1 MHTYIHTYTHIW
13 VLHNAFDACRM
24 QGFAVIGGNSPT
36 AVASSSHIFNTV
48 KCGFIAWNS
57 FCRLVACLFFS
68 LLAASIL
75 IDLLKKK
82 NATKNINAF
91 LLFFFKPNFFILIFL
106 TFFFVYFACGLLCW
120 ARLIALSAQCLAQL
134 SSWRSR
140 KSDEAT
146 NTLAHTHTHLCMLVC
161 GFLLKNYSQMR
172 CLSVGQEMQSNEWF
186 KLTNLFLRAFS
197 S

>member
-91 LLFFFKPNFFILIFL
+91 LLFFFKPNFFIYIFFNF
-106 TFFFVYFACGLLCW
+106 FFFVYFCLWFAVLGKVDCTQRSVLGS
-120 ARLIALSAQCLAQL
+120 IKQLAQQKK
-134 SSWRSR
+134 RR
-140 KSDEAT
+140 GNK
-146 NTLAHTHTHLCMLVC
+146 HTHTHLSMLVC
-161 GFLLKNYSQMR
+161 AFLLKNYSQMR

>member
-82 NATKNINAF
+82 KRHKKHKRIFTVLFQTKFFYFNFFN
-91 LLFFFKPNFFILIFL
+91 FFFCLFRLW
-106 TFFFVYFACGLLCW
+106 FAVLGKVDCTQRSVLGS
-120 ARLIALSAQCLAQL
+120 IKQLAQQKK
-134 SSWRSR
+134 RR
-140 KSDEAT
+140 GNK
-146 NTLAHTHTHLCMLVC
+146 HTRTHSHTFMHACMWIFVEKL
-161 GFLLKNYSQMR
+161 
-172 CLSVGQEMQSNEWF
+172 QSNALLVGWTGNAI
-186 KLTNLFLRAFS
+186 KWMI
-197 S
+197 

>member
-1 MHTYIHTYTHIW
+1 MRFYC
-13 VLHNAFDACRM
+13 L
-24 QGFAVIGGNSPT
+24 
-36 AVASSSHIFNTV
+36 
-48 KCGFIAWNS
+48 KFILPLGS
-57 FCRLVACLFFS
+57 LFVLFF
-68 LLAASIL
+68 ASCQHF
-75 IDLLKKK
+75 DWFVEKKK

-161 GFLLKNYSQMR
+161 AFLLKNYSQMR